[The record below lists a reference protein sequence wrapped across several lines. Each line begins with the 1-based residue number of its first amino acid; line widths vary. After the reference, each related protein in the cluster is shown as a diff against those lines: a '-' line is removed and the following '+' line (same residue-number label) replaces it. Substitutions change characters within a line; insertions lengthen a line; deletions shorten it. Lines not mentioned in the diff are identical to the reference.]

1 MSDRPVEVGKGE
13 APGGL
18 LAGVVFVIAGA
29 VLLSFKGILAK
40 LMYAQGGDPV
50 TVSAVRSVLAVPG
63 FWAWALLRVG
73 PKRLFCVPPSTLLP
87 VIGVGLVSYYAGA
100 MVNFYAL
107 TMIDAALERM
117 LLFTYP
123 LLVVTALAV
132 IERRLP
138 RPRVLVAMAV
148 TYSGVVLAVG
158 GLDASLFHANAL
170 GASLTL
176 LSAAGVAAYYMVNAN
191 ISKQIGSQTFTV
203 YAMTAAGI
211 GMGGHLLATRSLEDL
226 AVLPVHFWG
235 LMIFMVVAVTVL
247 PLFLMGVG
255 IARIGAARGSLI
267 SAIGPAS
274 TVFAA
279 YLLLGER
286 LAIGQVVGSALI
298 VAGILVLESRAAA
311 KEGAPGRT

>member
-1 MSDRPVEVGKGE
+1 MSDGRRE
-13 APGGL
+13 APTRGL

-29 VLLSFKGILAK
+29 VLLSFKGIVAK

-73 PKRLFCVPPSTLLP
+73 PKRLFAVPPAILLP
-87 VIGVGLVSYYAGA
+87 VIGVGLLSYYAGA

-123 LLVVTALAV
+123 LLVVTALAL

-138 RPRVLVAMAV
+138 GRRVLVAMAV
-148 TYSGVVLAVG
+148 TYGGVVLAVG
-158 GLDASLFHANAL
+158 GLDATLLQANAL
-170 GASLTL
+170 GAGLTL

-191 ISKQIGSQTFTV
+191 VSQKIGSQTFTV
-203 YAMTAAGI
+203 YAMTAAGV
-211 GMGGHLLATRSLEDL
+211 GMGAHLLFTRSFADL
-226 AVLPVHFWG
+226 AALPTEFWT
-235 LMIFMVVAVTVL
+235 LMAFMVVAVTVL

-255 IARIGAARGSLI
+255 IARVGAARGSLI
-267 SAIGPAS
+267 SAIGPAA

-279 YLLLGER
+279 YLVLGETLT
-286 LAIGQVVGSALI
+286 LAQVVGSGLI
-298 VAGILVLESRAAA
+298 VAGILVLEARRRA
-311 KEGAPGRT
+311 